1 MPKGNVISQT
11 PPGGQLFKGDTVTVV
26 VSKGPVLVA
35 VPDVVGNQ
43 VGAATATLEAAGLR
57 VKVQKLLPGI
67 NFGTV
72 QSTDPAAGT
81 QIPKGSTVTLKTV

>member
-1 MPKGNVISQT
+1 
-11 PPGGQLFKGDTVTVV
+11 
-26 VSKGPVLVA
+26 
-35 VPDVVGNQ
+35 
-43 VGAATATLEAAGLR
+43 
-57 VKVQKLLPGI
+57 LLPGI